1 MPCGIAHLIVAA
13 LNIHM
18 EPISDAQTF
27 IANFSEGFLVHFP
40 FLFTYTSI
48 MPVLL
53 EQQELIDIAVGVGIF
68 SASLM
73 MVGGLFSWT
82 SAEAEARREANRVLR
97 LE

>member
-1 MPCGIAHLIVAA
+1 
-13 LNIHM
+13 
-18 EPISDAQTF
+18 
-27 IANFSEGFLVHFP
+27 
-40 FLFTYTSI
+40 

-82 SAEAEARREANRVLR
+82 ADADASREPTHALR